1 MTDKVTLGSL
11 STGVPGLDTL
21 LGGGLSEF
29 SFTLIAGA
37 PGSGKTT
44 LAHQIMFSLASAERR
59 ALFFTV
65 LGEPPLKML
74 RFQQQYSFFDLT
86 RVGSMIRYVNLAED
100 LRTGDFSVVLKRIM
114 QEVEDFNPSLVFVDS
129 FRSVVQTAKAGSE
142 GVADVQYF
150 VQELGTLMSSWQA
163 TTFLIGEYVNAE
175 AEANPIMTVADGL
188 IALTQIHEMNSVLRK
203 IRVVKMRGQ
212 AHMSGSHTFRIT
224 GDGLRVYPRLLPP
237 LADDRAANGRHEG
250 VPAIRGPVD
259 RDPKRVSTG
268 VADLDEM
275 MFGGLPQGHSMLVV
289 GPSGAGKTILGTRF
303 LQEGVRQGER
313 GVAMYFEKGTS
324 RLRNAELAEM
334 VEAGNVAIVESRS
347 LDLSVEELLDDLN
360 AAIDRLDARRVVIDS
375 LSELGLYLAPEYR
388 LDLRQAVFR
397 VLSSLAKRGVTV
409 VLTTGLEDRFTELRF
424 SMAEI
429 SFLTDAIVAM
439 RYAEMDGRITK
450 LISVVKVRG
459 IAHSNDLREFRI
471 TDQGLEIDPGRV
483 RFDGLLSGH
492 ASPTTSR

>member
-1 MTDKVTLGSL
+1 MTDKVNLGTL

-29 SFTLIAGA
+29 SFSLIAGA

-44 LAHQIMFSLASAERR
+44 LAHQIMFSLASPERR

-74 RFQQQYSFFDLT
+74 RYQQQYSFFDLA

-114 QEVEDFNPSLVFVDS
+114 QEVEDFSPSLVFVDS
-129 FRSVVQTAKAGSE
+129 FRSVVQTAKSGNE
-142 GVADVQYF
+142 GVADVQF
-150 VQELGTLMSSWQA
+150 FIQELGTQMSSWQA

-237 LADDRAANGRHEG
+237 LAADRHEG
-250 VPAIRGPVD
+250 APID

-268 VADLDEM
+268 IPDLDEM

-303 LQEGVRQGER
+303 LQEGVRQGEK

-424 SMAEI
+424 SIAEI

-439 RYAEMDGRITK
+439 RYAEMDGRIAK

-471 TDQGLEIDPGRV
+471 TDEGLEIDPGRV
-483 RFDGLLSGH
+483 RFDGLLSGRP
-492 ASPTTSR
+492 SPTTSR

>member
-1 MTDKVTLGSL
+1 MTDKVTLGTL

-29 SFTLIAGA
+29 SFSLIAGA

-44 LAHQIMFSLASAERR
+44 LAHQIMFSLASAERK

-74 RFQQQYSFFDLT
+74 RFQQQYSFFDLDQ
-86 RVGSMIRYVNLAED
+86 VGAAIRYVNLAED
-100 LRTGDFSVVLKRIM
+100 LRAGDFSVVLERIM

-129 FRSVVQTAKAGSE
+129 FRSVVQTAKSGNE
-142 GVADVQYF
+142 GVADLQYF
-150 VQELGTLMSSWQA
+150 VQELGTRMSSWQA

-175 AEANPIMTVADGL
+175 VEANPIMTVADGL
-188 IALTQIHEMNSVLRK
+188 IALSQVHEMNSVLRK

-224 GDGLRVYPRLLPP
+224 SDGLRVYPRLLPP
-237 LADDRAANGRHEG
+237 LAADRHAGAPIDRNPRRIPTG
-250 VPAIRGPVD
+250 VPH
-259 RDPKRVSTG
+259 
-268 VADLDEM
+268 LDEM

-289 GPSGAGKTILGTRF
+289 GPTGAGKTILGTRF
-303 LQEGVRQGER
+303 LQEGVRQGEK

-360 AAIDRLDARRVVIDS
+360 AAIDRTDARRVVIDS

-388 LDLRQAVFR
+388 IDLRQAVFR

-409 VLTTGLEDRFTELRF
+409 VVTVGLEDRYTELRF
-424 SMAEI
+424 SIDDI

-439 RYAEMDGRITK
+439 RYAELDGRIAK

-459 IAHSNDLREFRI
+459 IAHSTDLREFRI
-471 TDQGLEIDPGRV
+471 TDLGLEIDAGRV
-483 RFDGLLSGH
+483 RYDGLLSGH
-492 ASPTTSR
+492 PSLTSSR

>member
-1 MTDKVTLGSL
+1 MTDKVTLGTL

-74 RFQQQYSFFDLT
+74 RFQQQYSFFNLAQ
-86 RVGSMIRYVNLAED
+86 VGPAIRYVNLAED
-100 LRTGDFSVVLKRIM
+100 LRSGDFSVVLKRIM

-129 FRSVVQTAKAGSE
+129 FRSVVQTAKAGGE

-163 TTFLIGEYVNAE
+163 TTFLIGEYVNADT
-175 AEANPIMTVADGL
+175 EANPIMTVADGH
-188 IALTQIHEMNSVLRK
+188 IALSQIHEMNSVLRK

-224 GDGLRVYPRLLPP
+224 GDGLRVYPRQLPP
-237 LADDRAANGRHEG
+237 LADDRHQGT
-250 VPAIRGPVD
+250 PVD
-259 RDPKRVSTG
+259 RDPQRISTG
-268 VADLDEM
+268 VADLDAM
-275 MFGGLPQGHSMLVV
+275 MLGGLPQGHSLLLV

-303 LQEGVRQGER
+303 LQEGVRQGEK

-360 AAIDRLDARRVVIDS
+360 AAIDRTGARRVVIDS
-375 LSELGLYLAPEYR
+375 LSEMGLYLAPEYR

-409 VLTTGLEDRFTELRF
+409 VLTIGLEDRFTELRF
-424 SMAEI
+424 SVADI

-439 RYAEMDGRITK
+439 RYAEIEGRIAK

-459 IAHSNDLREFRI
+459 IAHSHDLREFRI
-471 TDQGLEIDPGRV
+471 TDAGLEIDAERV
-483 RFDGLLSGH
+483 KFNGLLSGH
-492 ASPTTSR
+492 PSPTTST